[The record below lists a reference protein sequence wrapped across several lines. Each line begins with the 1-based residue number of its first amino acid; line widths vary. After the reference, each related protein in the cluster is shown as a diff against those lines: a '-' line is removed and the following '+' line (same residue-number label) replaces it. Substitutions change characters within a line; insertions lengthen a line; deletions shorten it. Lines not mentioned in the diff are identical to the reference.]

1 MRARRETASGQVTS
15 PAVEPSAPPTRL
27 RLRRT
32 WPQRFVILGGMA
44 LVMVSL
50 VSAWGIADSYNSAG
64 EFVRYEAAEGLL
76 TEQDESDPGGPRNI
90 LLVGTTENEG
100 IDPDD
105 PLLSGRPNTLLSDTI
120 MLLRVE
126 PNTSQAYVMSI
137 NRDLYIP
144 NIAGYSGRINGAVSA
159 GGIDL
164 LLAVVG
170 QYLDVPIN
178 DFAIVNFAGFR
189 KLIDEVGG
197 VPVYFEYPARDKGSF
212 FEIDAGCHVLDG
224 EQALNYVR
232 SRKYEQNID
241 GDWTRDQGDDY
252 IRAARQRDFL
262 ILMMERAIDKGARD
276 PNKLRSM
283 AQAVTDGGA
292 IVLDNQMTLDD
303 IIDISRAF
311 GDFEPDNL
319 QRSALPT
326 NGAKRNGAD
335 ILLLDEVE
343 ARPYLDIF
351 RGLGDTRGNAD
362 VRFNI
367 VEARA
372 PEDRE
377 EDVATP
383 REELADLGFDVV
395 NPSTAKEA
403 DRTDRTTIT
412 YSPDQDGSALLLA
425 RNLATRPRF
434 VPVSGIDKLT
444 LTVGTDWT
452 GVTLVPLPE
461 EDFAGVL
468 ASAGGVTTTTAAPGA
483 TTTAAPGTA
492 TDDSTAS
499 GDGGVIGRVP
509 DGVECT

>member
-1 MRARRETASGQVTS
+1 V
-15 PAVEPSAPPTRL
+15 PS

-44 LVMVSL
+44 LVIVSL
-50 VSAWGIADSYNSAG
+50 VSAWGISDSYNSAG
-64 EFVRYEAAEGLL
+64 EFIRYQADEGLL
-76 TEQDESDPGGPRNI
+76 EEHDDSDPGGPRNV

-100 IDPDD
+100 IEADD

-126 PNTSQAYVMSI
+126 PNTHKAWVMSI

-144 NIAGYSGRINGAVSA
+144 NVAGYSGRINGAISA

-189 KLIDEVGG
+189 RLIDEVDG
-197 VPVYFEYPARDKGSF
+197 VPVYFEYPAKDEGSF

-232 SRKYEQNID
+232 SRKYEQYID
-241 GDWTRDQGDDY
+241 GRWRSDNGNDY
-252 IRAARQRDFL
+252 LRAARQRDFL

-276 PNKLRSM
+276 PDRLRKM

-292 IVLDNQMTLDD
+292 VVLDDLLTLDD

-311 GDFEPDNL
+311 GDFEPENL
-319 QRSALPT
+319 QRRVLPT
-326 NGAKRNGAD
+326 HGEKRNGAD
-335 ILLLDEVE
+335 ILVMEPDL
-343 ARPYLDIF
+343 ARPILDIF
-351 RGLGDTRGNAD
+351 RGLGETTGNPD
-362 VRFNI
+362 VHFNL

-372 PEDRE
+372 PADRE
-377 EDVATP
+377 NDVAPP
-383 REELADLGFDVV
+383 REELEELGFDVTGTS
-395 NPSTAKEA
+395 NAKEA
-403 DRTDRTTIT
+403 DRSDFTSIT
-412 YSPDQDGSALLLA
+412 YTPDNATAALVLA
-425 RNLATRPRF
+425 RNIATRPQL
-434 VPVSGIDKLT
+434 VPVSGIGRLT
-444 LTVGTDWT
+444 LTVGKNWT

-461 EDFAGVL
+461 EDFAGAL
-468 ASAGGVTTTTAAPGA
+468 DAASASTTTVAGA
-483 TTTAAPGTA
+483 TTTTSGATSATTEAPADGT
-492 TDDSTAS
+492 S
-499 GDGGVIGRVP
+499 GDSGIIGEPP

>member
-1 MRARRETASGQVTS
+1 M
-15 PAVEPSAPPTRL
+15 EPYVRPP

-32 WPQRFVILGGMA
+32 WPQRFVIVGGIA
-44 LVMVSL
+44 LVVMSL
-50 VSAWGIADSYNSAG
+50 VAAWGIADSYNNAG
-64 EFVRYEAAEGLL
+64 EFIRYQAQEGLL
-76 TEQDESDPGGPRNI
+76 EERDDSDPGGPRNI

-126 PNTSQAYVMSI
+126 PNTRQAWVMSI

-144 NIAGYSGRINGAVSA
+144 NVAGYSGRINGAVSS

-189 KLIDEVGG
+189 RLIDEVDG

-212 FEIDAGCHVLDG
+212 FETDAGCQVLDG
-224 EQALNYVR
+224 ERALNYVR
-232 SRKYEQNID
+232 SRKYEQYID
-241 GDWTRDQGDDY
+241 GKWVKDEGNDY
-252 IRAARQRDFL
+252 LRAARQRDFL

-276 PNKLRSM
+276 PQTLRDM
-283 AQAVTDGGA
+283 AKAVTDGGA
-292 IVLDNQMTLDD
+292 VLLDDQMSLDD

-311 GDFEPDNL
+311 GDFEPENL

-326 NGAKRNGAD
+326 HGEKRNGAD
-335 ILLLDEVE
+335 ILVMEPDA
-343 ARPYLDIF
+343 ARPILDIF
-351 RGLGDTRGNAD
+351 RGLGDTTGNAD
-362 VRFNI
+362 VHFKL

-372 PEDRE
+372 PADRAG
-377 EDVATP
+377 DVAP
-383 REELADLGFDVV
+383 PSEELEDLGFDVIGRS
-395 NPSTAKEA
+395 NAKEA

-412 YSPDQDGSALLLA
+412 YSPDKASGALLLA
-425 RNLATRPRF
+425 RNLATRPQF
-434 VPVSGIDKLT
+434 EPVPGINTLT
-444 LTVGTDWT
+444 LTVGSDWA

-461 EDFAGVL
+461 EDFAGAL
-468 ASAGGVTTTTAAPGA
+468 PSASAATTTVPGA
-483 TTTAAPGTA
+483 TTTTAPDDGTDNA
-492 TDDSTAS
+492 
-499 GDGGVIGRVP
+499 GYGGGVIGRP
-509 DGVECT
+509 PEGVDCG